1 MPDLAKCRSCG
12 APIRW
17 AVTER
22 GRNAPLDPEP
32 HPEGNL
38 RVEVRNGLD
47 LAIVVAPGSEWGL
60 YRSHFASCPNATAH
74 RRAR

>member
-38 RVEVRNGLD
+38 RVEVRRGLD
-47 LAIVVAPGSEWGL
+47 RAIVVAPGTEPVL
-60 YRSHFASCPNATAH
+60 YRSHFATCPNA
-74 RRAR
+74 REAR